1 MFKIYASIPHKQVGS
16 LPEYTMLKFSG
27 GEIHVRITSWKT
39 EHNTVTITANLTDS
53 DKVLELVM
61 LVDAFRRI
69 EPNVK
74 LNLVCPYLPYARQ
87 DRVCAEGEALGV
99 RPIADIINSL
109 NFDSV
114 ELWDVHSDVSLA
126 LVNRVHNIGPETF
139 LGNVLGRNRY
149 REVNGTAEQYILVSP
164 DAGAM
169 KKVGKVAKKFNLPMI
184 TASKI
189 RDPKNG
195 EITGTQIHI
204 PAEHYTKTF
213 LIVDD
218 ICDGGRTFTELAKAI
233 TFEVTA
239 FSNRVGV
246 TEPRIELYVTH
257 GIFSKGL
264 AVITEAGI
272 KHIYTANPFPN
283 VDTTNPNLTIVRV

>member
-1 MFKIYASIPHKQVGS
+1 MFKIYASNPSKQVGS

-27 GEIHVRITSWKT
+27 GEIHVRITKWDIAH
-39 EHNTVTITANLTDS
+39 ETVTITANLTDS
-53 DKVLELVM
+53 DKIMELVM

-69 EPNVK
+69 DPTVK
-74 LNLVCPYLPYARQ
+74 LHLIIPYLPYARQ
-87 DRVCAEGEALGV
+87 DRVCADGEALAV
-99 RPIADIINSL
+99 RVMADIINNL
-109 NFDSV
+109 NFEDV
-114 ELWDVHSDVSLA
+114 EVWDVHSDVSLA
-126 LVNRVHNIGPETF
+126 TINRVSSVGQEIF
-139 LGNVLGRNRY
+139 LENVLGRNRY
-149 REVNGTAEQYILVSP
+149 RELVNTTKQYVLVSP

-195 EITGTQIHI
+195 EITGTEIHL
-204 PAEHYTKTF
+204 PAETRFRTY

-233 TFEVTA
+233 NSAHNVDA
-239 FSNRVGV
+239 GV
-246 TEPRIELYVTH
+246 PAKIELYVTH

-264 AVITEAGI
+264 DVITEAGI
-272 KHIYTANPFPN
+272 SHIYTANPFPN
-283 VDTTNPNLTIVRV
+283 VDTNNPNLTIVGS